1 MDNEIREW
9 RRLVPMLQLIKNLIK
24 TGKDNDE

>member
-9 RRLVPMLQLIKNLIK
+9 CRLVLMLQLIKNLIK